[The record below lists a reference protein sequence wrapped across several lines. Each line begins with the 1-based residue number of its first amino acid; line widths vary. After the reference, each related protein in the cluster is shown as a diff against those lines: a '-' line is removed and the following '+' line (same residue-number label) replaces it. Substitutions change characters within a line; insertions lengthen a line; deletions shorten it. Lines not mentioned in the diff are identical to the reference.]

1 MTVDQIIE
9 EARGWPANRVEEL
22 VTRLHEVLDPTMSDS
37 KVDVAWREEVRRRLA
52 EIDSGAVQPIDGEK
66 VSAEV
71 RKLIGR

>member
-9 EARGWPANRVEEL
+9 EARRWPTDRVEEL
-22 VTRLHEVLDPTMSDS
+22 VTRLHEVLDPTPVDR

-52 EIDSGAVQPIDGEK
+52 QIDSGAVQPIDGEK